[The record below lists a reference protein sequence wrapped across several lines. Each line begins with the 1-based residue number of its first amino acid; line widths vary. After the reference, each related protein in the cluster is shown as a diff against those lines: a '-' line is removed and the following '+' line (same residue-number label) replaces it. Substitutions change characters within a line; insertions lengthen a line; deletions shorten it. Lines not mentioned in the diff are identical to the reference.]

1 MSETT
6 TNAAKERTFALC
18 SHDANDCFANREGA
32 CLALKETYPGRRRCP
47 FYKTR
52 EQRAFG
58 LASSA
63 ARLESMGLEELI
75 DYPAYKKRVESEEKE
90 RSKGD
95 GQENDE
101 T

>member
-1 MSETT
+1 MRETT

-18 SHDANDCFANREGA
+18 SHDTNDCFANREGV

-52 EQRAFG
+52 EQRTFG

-63 ARLESMGLEELI
+63 ARLVAMGREELI
-75 DYPAYKKRVESEEKE
+75 DYPTYKTKIEDEKKRAREK
-90 RSKGD
+90 
-95 GQENDE
+95 DE
-101 T
+101 GEPNEA